1 MFWSLLYLL
10 TIAAILV
17 FTGLAIHAILRD
29 KPVSK
34 WLAGLTVVS
43 LTYVLII
50 AVSLLL

>member
-1 MFWSLLYLL
+1 MFWSMLYLL
-10 TIAAILV
+10 TIVGILI
-17 FTGLAIHAILRD
+17 FTGLAIYAVIRE

-34 WLAGLTVVS
+34 WLAGLTFVS